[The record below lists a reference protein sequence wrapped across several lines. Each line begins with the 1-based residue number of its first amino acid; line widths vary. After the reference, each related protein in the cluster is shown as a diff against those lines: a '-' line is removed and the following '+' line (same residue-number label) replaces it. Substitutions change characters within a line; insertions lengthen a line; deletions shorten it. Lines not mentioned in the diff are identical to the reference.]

1 MSHFADRFVVLL
13 DANVLY
19 PFRKRDVLLRFYDAG
34 LFRARWTE
42 RILDEWTR
50 SLLNA
55 RPDLKPSIDAQRSK
69 MKEVFPEAL
78 VVGFE
83 HLEAGLML
91 PDDNDKHVLAAA
103 IQCGAQ
109 HIITD
114 NTRDFPFSELDQ
126 FDIEAIEADEFL
138 ARTFDL
144 YTAEAMRVLWD
155 LRAHYKNPAYTPS
168 GLVLDLTAK
177 GLPKL
182 AARVRERRKFCER
195 DGKEGLEFE
204 S

>member
-1 MSHFADRFVVLL
+1 LSHVADRFVVLL

-34 LFRARWTE
+34 LFRARWTD
-42 RILDEWTR
+42 RILDEWTGN
-50 SLLNA
+50 LLRA
-55 RPDLKPSIDAQRSK
+55 RPELKQSIQAQQAK

-78 VVGFE
+78 VAGFE
-83 HLEAGLML
+83 HLEVGIAL
-91 PDDNDKHVLAAA
+91 PDENDKHVLAAA

-114 NTRDFPFSELDQ
+114 NTRDFPLAELEQ

-144 YTAEAMRVLWD
+144 YTAEAMSVLRD
-155 LRAHYKNPAYTPS
+155 LRSHYSNPVYTPS
-168 GLVLDLTAK
+168 EFVLDLTAK
-177 GLPKL
+177 GMPKL
-182 AARVRERRKFCER
+182 AARTRERRDF
-195 DGKEGLEFE
+195 L
-204 S
+204 